1 MDYLVETKEVF
12 SFFLKPTKGEGK
24 DMQPPTES
32 ELREHLSALE
42 AALDS
47 LRCLSLLAEKEEAA
61 RLEETAKRLLS
72 HAQLLRSALT

>member
-1 MDYLVETKEVF
+1 
-12 SFFLKPTKGEGK
+12 
-24 DMQPPTES
+24 MQPPTES